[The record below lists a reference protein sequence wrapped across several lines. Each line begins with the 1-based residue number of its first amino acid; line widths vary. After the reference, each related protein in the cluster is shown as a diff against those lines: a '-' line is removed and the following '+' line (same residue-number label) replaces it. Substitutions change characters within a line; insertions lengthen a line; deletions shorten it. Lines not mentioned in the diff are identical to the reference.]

1 MEKVLV
7 FKNINSRNYWFKY
20 VVNYFKIN
28 DIDAKANLNCKEIQI
43 NEDVLLFKTENE
55 IDERFRAGR
64 HNTGYYTNLEKRFEK
79 DFIRTLGVII
89 WEKEKH

>member
-7 FKNINSRNYWFKY
+7 FKNINSLKYWFKY

-28 DIDAKANLNCKEIQI
+28 DIDAKVDLNRKEIQI

>member
-7 FKNINSRNYWFKY
+7 FKNINSLKYWFKY
-20 VVNYFKIN
+20 VVNYLKIN
-28 DIDAKANLNCKEIQI
+28 DIDAKADLNRKEIHI
-43 NEDVLLFKTENE
+43 SEDVLLFKTENE

-79 DFIRTLGVII
+79 DFTRTLGVII